1 MDELEIYTTK
11 SGNKIKIS
19 DLQEGGRIKEE
30 KDHLTQRIE
39 RLKIKIEGLQNELKR
54 LENIKNLPS

>member
-11 SGNKIKIS
+11 SGNKIKTY

-30 KDHLTQRIE
+30 KDHLSQRIE
-39 RLKIKIEGLQNELKR
+39 RLKLKIDGLQSELKR

>member
-11 SGNKIKIS
+11 SGNKIY

-30 KDHLTQRIE
+30 KGHLSQRIE
-39 RLKIKIEGLQNELKR
+39 RLKKKIEGLQSELKR